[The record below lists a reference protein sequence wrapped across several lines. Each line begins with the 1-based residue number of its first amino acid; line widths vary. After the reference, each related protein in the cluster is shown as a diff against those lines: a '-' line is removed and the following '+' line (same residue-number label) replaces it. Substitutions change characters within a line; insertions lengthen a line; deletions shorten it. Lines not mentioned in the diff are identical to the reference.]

1 MLTMQVDLLSV
12 MYNLR
17 KQQTNNL
24 KWHWSRCFDLAL
36 DYTSLGHPDAG
47 NASDFA
53 LSHV

>member
-1 MLTMQVDLLSV
+1 MLVMQVILLSV

-24 KWHWSRCFDLAL
+24 KWHWSRCFELAL
-36 DYTSLGHPDAG
+36 NYISLGHPDADK
-47 NASDFA
+47 ASGFA